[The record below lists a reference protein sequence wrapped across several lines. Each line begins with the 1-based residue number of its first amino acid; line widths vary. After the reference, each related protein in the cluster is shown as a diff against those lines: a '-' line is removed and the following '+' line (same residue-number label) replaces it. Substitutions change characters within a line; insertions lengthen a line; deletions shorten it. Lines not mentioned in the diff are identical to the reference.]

1 MELHLERM
9 TSPDV
14 AAALAAG
21 RATVVMA
28 CGAVEQHG
36 PHLPLFM
43 DAEHGT
49 RLAGE
54 VAARLG
60 DALVAPT
67 VRVGCS
73 EHHMAFAG
81 TLTLREETFA
91 AVVEDCCTSLARHG
105 FRRIALLPTHGGN
118 FAPLRRM
125 MPGLRERLG
134 DGCDVEAYTDLDGV
148 VRIWRDAIAAA
159 GGPGERVGGHADI
172 AETSIMAALH
182 PSLIASERAEQG
194 WMGGLT
200 EDVRTRMFAHGIGA
214 VSPNGILGDAR
225 GFSAQLGE
233 CCIGALADAAADY
246 FTRVFALHSG
256 KVPA

>member
-1 MELHLERM
+1 MYLERM
-9 TSPDV
+9 TSPDI
-14 AAALAAG
+14 AAALRGGAT
-21 RATVVMA
+21 TVVMA

-54 VAARLG
+54 VAKRMG

-91 AVVEDCCTSLARHG
+91 AVVTDCCTSLARHG
-105 FRRIALLPTHGGN
+105 FRRIVIVPTHGGN
-118 FAPLRRM
+118 FAPLLRM
-125 MPGLRERLG
+125 HAALG
-134 DGCDVEAYTDLDGV
+134 DAVGPDCDVIVYADLMEIMRV
-148 VRIWRDAIAAA
+148 WREQLDAVS
-159 GGPGERVGGHADI
+159 GLGDRVGGHADI

-182 PSLIASERAEQG
+182 PDLIVAERAAAG
-194 WMGGLT
+194 YPGPLT
-200 EDVRTRMFAHGIGA
+200 GEVRETMFAHGIGA
-214 VSPNGILGDAR
+214 VSENGILGDAR
-225 GFSAQLGE
+225 GFSAEAGE
-233 CCIGALADAAADY
+233 RCIAAMADVVAAYVRAADA
-246 FTRVFALHSG
+246 
-256 KVPA
+256 